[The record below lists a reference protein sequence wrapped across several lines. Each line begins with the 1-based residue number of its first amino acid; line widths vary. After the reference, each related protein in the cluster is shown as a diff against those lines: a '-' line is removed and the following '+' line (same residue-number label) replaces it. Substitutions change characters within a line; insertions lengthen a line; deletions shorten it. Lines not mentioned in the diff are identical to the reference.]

1 MNKYDE
7 LLNKLYALLTKT
19 EGKITKHEDLIKSNQ
34 EEIKENTNKLQEN
47 KQELDELF
55 HIRKVL
61 TNYTFDLKDL
71 KKKRFWVRALK
82 FILRVLGIGAL
93 IFIAGSHFGISLPVS
108 LILALVG
115 KVIFETL
122 KINLSDDIGY
132 ILENYN
138 LIDTQDNINKL
149 ITENKELEQNLKVK
163 IDLVNTL
170 ENKDLTLEKEEV
182 KIIKEDIKLVAEAK
196 NKVLTKFMTEEI
208 TKEIDEEFA
217 HDEIIKRVRM

>member
-19 EGKITKHEDLIKSNQ
+19 ESKITKHEDLIKFNQ
-34 EEIKENTNKLQEN
+34 EEIKEDTNKLYKN

-82 FILRVLGIGAL
+82 FVLRVLGIGAL

-163 IDLVNTL
+163 NDLVNTL
-170 ENKDLTLEKEEV
+170 ENKDLTSEKEEV